1 MEGPVED
8 KKAVEVGEEG
18 PLRLQEGV
26 EVGDEASTNLL
37 KFESKHTKGRLGLR
51 LCVCKGTRAEKS
63 KSLIRWKRLK
73 GGKRR
78 KKAEKANLIYN

>member
-1 MEGPVED
+1 MI
-8 KKAVEVGEEG
+8 KSKAVVIAKEVKSIDGWW
-18 PLRLQEGV
+18 RFACSDV
-26 EVGDEASTNLL
+26 LL
-37 KFESKHTKGRLGLR
+37 KGSIKWREKNMYF
-51 LCVCKGTRAEKS
+51 TRAGKS

>member
-1 MEGPVED
+1 MGPQ
-8 KKAVEVGEEG
+8 G
-18 PLRLQEGV
+18 PNESNRNGSKWDQKGPK
-26 EVGDEASTNLL
+26 GPNGSYWAL
-37 KFESKHTKGRLGLR
+37 KYKWIQI
-51 LCVCKGTRAEKS
+51 RAGKS

>member
-1 MEGPVED
+1 MHFSCGWNYLYLKVDERFAWIFARITSAANHGFQIPPPVKNREPGT
-8 KKAVEVGEEG
+8 AVE
-18 PLRLQEGV
+18 
-26 EVGDEASTNLL
+26 
-37 KFESKHTKGRLGLR
+37 TKAG
-51 LCVCKGTRAEKS
+51 KS

>member
-1 MEGPVED
+1 MT
-8 KKAVEVGEEG
+8 
-18 PLRLQEGV
+18 LIH
-26 EVGDEASTNLL
+26 NLL
-37 KFESKHTKGRLGLR
+37 KNLLMIMLLTHLNLGPDAKIQGLPSVPD
-51 LCVCKGTRAEKS
+51 LLGSVCTRAGKS